1 MTDQTLTLE
10 ARAAG
15 AAATGEA
22 LLDAARPA
30 NVPPAAVEV
39 NGKYFMEDPKGGL
52 TPLDVIRPTD
62 LLEDETVRRIMGFA
76 KPLSA
81 QVARFKQHTLDDIL
95 SLLALFDQQHGVKK
109 GGRKGNVTLTS
120 YDGTLKVQL
129 AIADQITFGPE
140 LQSAKAL
147 VDECLLEWSDGA
159 RPELAAIV
167 QRAFNTDKAGL
178 VNRAELFSLLRLEIE
193 DDRWKRAMTAIKD
206 SIRPVG
212 TKEYVRFYERADAR
226 SGWTPVTIDVAVS

>member
-1 MTDQTLTLE
+1 MTDTTQVTTPS
-10 ARAAG
+10 
-15 AAATGEA
+15 
-22 LLDAARPA
+22 PA
-30 NVPPAAVEV
+30 IPAVAVEA
-39 NGKYFMEDPKGGL
+39 NGRWFMQDPKGRL
-52 TPLDVIRPTD
+52 TPLEVIKPTT
-62 LLEDETVRRIMGFA
+62 LLEDEAVRKIVGFA
-76 KPLSA
+76 RPLSA
-81 QVARFKQHTLDDIL
+81 QVSRFKQHTLDDIL
-95 SLLALFDQQHGVKK
+95 GLLALFDQEHGVKK
-109 GGRKGNVTLTS
+109 GGPKGNVTLTS

-147 VDECLLEWSDGA
+147 VDECLVEWSDGV

-178 VNRAELFSLLRLEIE
+178 VNRAELFSLLRLEIA

-206 SIRPVG
+206 SIRPTG

-226 SGWTPVTIDVAVS
+226 SEWKPITIDVAVS